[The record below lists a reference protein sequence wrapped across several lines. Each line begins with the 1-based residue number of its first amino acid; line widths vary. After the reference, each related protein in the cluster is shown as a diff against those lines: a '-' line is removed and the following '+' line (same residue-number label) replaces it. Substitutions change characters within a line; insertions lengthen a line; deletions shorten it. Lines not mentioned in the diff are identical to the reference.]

1 MYVSKGLTFSRWAK
15 SRSVNG
21 SSMAWHIDSF
31 TSSYGSDVV
40 GNVAKESPREAFKV
54 MLKDI
59 ADHLSA
65 DDMKKLS
72 FFCGNSLEEREKKQP
87 LDLLWDMLRRGKF
100 SFSSLDNLEKYL
112 RHIDRCDLITDYLES
127 FKSQYPSRESGAS
140 LSQGEH

>member
-1 MYVSKGLTFSRWAK
+1 
-15 SRSVNG
+15 
-21 SSMAWHIDSF
+21 MASNMDSF
-31 TSSYGSDVV
+31 NSSYGGDTAGSL
-40 GNVAKESPREAFKV
+40 AKGSPTPAKEAFKV

-112 RHIDRCDLITDYLES
+112 RRIDRCDLITDYLES
-127 FKSQYPSRESGAS
+127 FKDQYPLREHGAS
-140 LSQGEH
+140 PYQGELRSLLW